1 MFRKVLIANRGAIA
15 VRIIRTLKHMGIS
28 SVAVYTTADEDSLH
42 VDLADEAIW
51 IGEGPA
57 NESYVNPDQIL
68 AAAKEACADA
78 IHPGYGFLSENAAF
92 ARRCAEE
99 GLVFIGPSPDQI
111 EQFGYKHV
119 AREVARQAGVP
130 LLPGSTLMS
139 DIGELRRAAE
149 RIGYPV
155 ILKSTAGGGGI
166 GMRVVERED
175 ALEEAFESVRRLSG
189 QHFRD
194 DGVFVEK
201 YVPRA
206 RHIEVQIFG
215 NRQGEIVAIGERDC
229 TLQRRNQKVVEECPA
244 HGLSEATRRRLHEA
258 ALAVARAVG
267 YRSAGTVEFLY
278 DPASD
283 AFYFLEVNTRLQ
295 VEHGVTE
302 EVYGIDLVEWMIREA
317 AGELTD
323 LAARLPKPSGHSIQ
337 VRVYAED
344 PGRDFR
350 PCAGRVDGVV
360 WPKDVRVETWIGAGV
375 TVSAYYD
382 PLLAKLIVRGA
393 TREEAVGALRR
404 ALAEARVHGV
414 QNNLR
419 YLQAIAASESFA
431 TGDVHT
437 KWLEGF
443 RPSERALEVVDGGLQ
458 STIQDWPG
466 RTGLWD
472 VGVPPSGPMDA
483 LSMRIGN
490 RLLGNPEGAPALELT
505 LRGGAY
511 SFRADVWICL
521 TGADMQATLDG
532 DPVPRYQP
540 VLARRGQLL
549 RFGESRAGLRAYLCV
564 QGGFDVAPI
573 LGSRAT
579 FALGGFGGHGGRALI
594 AGDVVGI
601 GEPPGDAPALA
612 ASDRHEAAIDGAEAA
627 VQEAPPVEPPAFER
641 TWEIGVVPGPH
652 CTPEFLPAS
661 YLEMLTS
668 TEWKVHFNSSRTGIR
683 LVGPAPVWAREDGGD
698 AGLHPSNLHDNPYAI
713 GSLNLTGDLAVL
725 LGQDGPSLGG
735 FVCPVTTPA
744 AEMWKIGQLR
754 PGDAIRFRLLSLDQ
768 ARELD
773 ALQAQCLATPA
784 SYGQAYRLPLP
795 ESPFASY
802 EEAQEAA
809 YLARESDG
817 HAFSV
822 CIRAAGDEYVL
833 VEFGDMELDL
843 RYRFQVHLLMEAI
856 RAESDIPWI
865 DLTPGIRSL
874 QIHFDRTRMTSE
886 EVARRVLHLDAALPD
901 LSTASVPSR
910 IVRMPLSFD
919 DPSVQLAIERY
930 QKNVRPDAPWCP
942 SNIEFMRRVNGLDR
956 IEDVRQTVFE
966 AKYLVLGLGDVYL
979 GAPAATPVDPR
990 HRLVTTKYNPAR
1002 TWTPENAVGIGGSY
1016 MCIYGM
1022 ESPGGY
1028 QLFGRTLQIWNTFR
1042 QTGSFRD
1049 GKPWLLRFFDQ
1060 VEFYPVTPEALDEMR
1075 KRFVRGRHDIEI
1087 LETVFDLGE
1096 YLAFLESIRDDAA
1109 AFKERQKRAFRE
1121 ELARWK
1127 AMGLAAYTSE
1137 EPGEPEEPEDY
1148 GLTVVRAQMPG
1159 SVWKVHVAP
1168 GQWIRPGDTIAVIE
1182 SMKMEFPVEATCQG
1196 VVRTVHVRPG
1206 QELRPGGPIVG
1217 IEEVSA

>member
-15 VRIIRTLKHMGIS
+15 VRIIRTLKKMGIA

-51 IGEGPA
+51 IGEGPVQD
-57 NESYVNPDQIL
+57 SYVNAERIL
-68 AAAKEACADA
+68 GAAQQSGADA

-92 ARRCAEE
+92 ARQCAER
-99 GLVFIGPSPDQI
+99 GLVFIGPEPEQI
-111 EQFGYKHV
+111 EKFGYKHV
-119 AREVARQAGVP
+119 ARDVARRAGVP
-130 LLPGSTLMS
+130 LLPGSDLVS
-139 DIGELRRAAE
+139 DFDELRRVCAG
-149 RIGYPV
+149 IGYPV

-166 GMRVVERED
+166 GIRVVERED
-175 ALEEAFESVRRLSG
+175 ALADAFESVQRLAG

-215 NRQGEIVAIGERDC
+215 NRQGELVAIGERDC

-244 HGLSEATRRRLHEA
+244 HVLSDETRRRLHEA
-258 ALAVARAVG
+258 ALSVARAVG

-278 DPASD
+278 DPSSAS
-283 AFYFLEVNTRLQ
+283 FYFLEVNTRLQ

-323 LAARLPKPSGHSIQ
+323 LEARLPAPSGHSIQ

-344 PGRDFR
+344 PGREFR

-360 WPKDVRVETWIGAGV
+360 WPEGARVETWIDKGV
-375 TVSAYYD
+375 TVSPYYD
-382 PLLAKLIVRGA
+382 PLLAKIIVRGA
-393 TREEAVGALRR
+393 SRAEAVQALRGALG
-404 ALAEARVHGV
+404 EARVYGL

-419 YLQAIAASESFA
+419 YLRAIAGSEAFA
-431 TGDVHT
+431 AGEVYT

-443 RPSERALEVVDGGLQ
+443 EAPERALEVLDGGLQ
-458 STIQDWPG
+458 TTVQDLPG
-466 RTGLWD
+466 RLGLWD

-505 LRGGAY
+505 LRGGSYA
-511 SFRADVWICL
+511 FRDDVWICL
-521 TGADMQATLDG
+521 TGADMRAELDG
-532 DPVPRYQP
+532 EPVPRYRP
-540 VLARRGQLL
+540 VLARRGQVL
-549 RFGESRAGLRAYLCV
+549 RFGQSAAGLRAYLCV
-564 QGGFDVAPI
+564 QGGFDVAPV
-573 LGSRAT
+573 LGSAST
-579 FALGGFGGHGGRALI
+579 FALGGFGGHGGRALL

-601 GEPPGDAPALA
+601 GPASGEVAAQGVTPPQFG
-612 ASDRHEAAIDGAEAA
+612 R
-627 VQEAPPVEPPAFER
+627 V
-641 TWEIGVVPGPH
+641 WELGVVPGPH
-652 CTPEFLPAS
+652 CTPEFLPPS

-668 TEWKVHFNSSRTGIR
+668 TDWTVHFNSSRTGIR
-683 LVGPAPVWAREDGGD
+683 LSGPAPVWAREDGGD

-754 PGDAIRFRLLSLDQ
+754 PGDTVRFRLLSLDQ
-768 ARELD
+768 ARALD
-773 ALQAQCLATPA
+773 AVQAQCLADIA
-784 SYGQAYRLPLP
+784 QMGKAYDVPLP
-795 ESPFASY
+795 DMPFSSFA
-802 EEAQEAA
+802 EAAEAA
-809 YLARESDG
+809 YLARESEG
-817 HAFSV
+817 HAFPV

-843 RYRFQVHLLMEAI
+843 RYRFQAHLLMEAI
-856 RAESDIPWI
+856 RAAGDIPWM

-874 QIHFDRTRMTSE
+874 QIHFDRARTTSE
-886 EVARRVLHLDAALPD
+886 EVARRVLQLDAGLPD
-901 LSTASVPSR
+901 LSSARVPSR

-942 SNIEFMRRVNGLDR
+942 SNIEFMRRVNGLER
-956 IEDVRQTVFE
+956 IEDVRRIVFE

-1042 QTGSFRD
+1042 QTKSFRD

-1060 VEFYPVTPEALDEMR
+1060 VEFYPVAPEELEAMR
-1075 KRFVRGRHDIEI
+1075 KKFVRGRYDIEI
-1087 LETVFDLGE
+1087 EETEFDLGA
-1096 YLAFLESIRDDAA
+1096 YLAFLEEIRDDAA
-1109 AFKERQKRAFRE
+1109 AFKARQKQAFHE
-1121 ELARWK
+1121 ELERWK

-1137 EPGEPEEPEDY
+1137 AAVEDEEPEDD
-1148 GLTVVRAQMPG
+1148 GLTVLRAQMPG

-1168 GQWIRPGDTIAVIE
+1168 GQMIRPGDTIAVIE
-1182 SMKMEFPVEATCQG
+1182 SMKMEFPVEATCAG

>member
-15 VRIIRTLKHMGIS
+15 VRIIRTLKKMGIA

-42 VDLADEAIW
+42 VDLADEAVW
-51 IGEGPA
+51 IGEGPVHD
-57 NESYVNPDQIL
+57 SYVNAEKIL
-68 AAAKEACADA
+68 DAARQSGADA
-78 IHPGYGFLSENAAF
+78 IHPGYGFLSENATF
-92 ARRCAEE
+92 ARQCAER
-99 GLVFIGPSPDQI
+99 GLVFIGPDPEQI
-111 EQFGYKHV
+111 EKFGYKHV
-119 AREVARQAGVP
+119 ARDVARRAGVP
-130 LLPGSTLMS
+130 LLPGTDLVR
-139 DIGELRRAAE
+139 DLEELRCVCAD
-149 RIGYPV
+149 IGYPV

-175 ALEEAFESVRRLSG
+175 ALADAFESVRRLAG

-215 NRQGEIVAIGERDC
+215 NRQGELVAIGERDC

-244 HGLSEATRRRLHEA
+244 HVLSDETRRRLHEA
-258 ALAVARAVG
+258 ALSVARAVG

-278 DPASD
+278 DPSSAS
-283 AFYFLEVNTRLQ
+283 FYFLEVNTRLQ

-317 AGELTD
+317 AGELRD
-323 LAARLPKPSGHSIQ
+323 LEARLPAPTGHSIQ

-344 PGRDFR
+344 PGREFR

-360 WPKDVRVETWIGAGV
+360 WPEGTRVETWIDQGV
-375 TVSAYYD
+375 TVSSYYD

-393 TREEAVGALRR
+393 SRGEAVERLRA
-404 ALAEARVHGV
+404 ALAQARVYGV
-414 QNNLR
+414 QSNLR
-419 YLQAIAASESFA
+419 YLRAIVDSASFA
-431 TGDVHT
+431 AGEVHT
-437 KWLEGF
+437 KWLEAF
-443 RPSERALEVVDGGLQ
+443 QPVERALEVLDGGLQ
-458 STIQDWPG
+458 TTVQDWPG
-466 RTGLWD
+466 RLGLWD

-483 LSMRIGN
+483 LSMRMGN

-505 LRGGAY
+505 LRGGTYA
-511 SFRADVWICL
+511 FRDDVWFCL
-521 TGADMQATLDG
+521 TGADLGATLDG
-532 DPVPRYQP
+532 EPVPRYQP
-540 VLARRGQLL
+540 VLARRGQTL
-549 RFGESRAGLRAYLCV
+549 RFGEAVAGLRAYLCV
-564 QGGFDVAPI
+564 QGGFDVARI
-573 LGSRAT
+573 LGSAAT
-579 FALGGFGGHGGRALI
+579 FALGGFGGHGGRALV
-594 AGDVVGI
+594 AGDVIGI
-601 GEPPGDAPALA
+601 GAPQGEVTA
-612 ASDRHEAAIDGAEAA
+612 RGI
-627 VQEAPPVEPPAFER
+627 EPPAFGR
-641 TWEIGVVPGPH
+641 VWEIGVVPGPH

-668 TEWKVHFNSSRTGIR
+668 SDWTVHFNSSRTGIR
-683 LVGPAPVWAREDGGD
+683 LSGPAPEWAREDGGD

-735 FVCPVTTPA
+735 FVCPVTVPA
-744 AEMWKIGQLR
+744 AEMWKVGQLR
-754 PGDAIRFRLLSLDQ
+754 PGDAVRFRLLSLDQ
-768 ARELD
+768 ARRLD
-773 ALQAQCLATPA
+773 ALQAECLADPA
-784 SYGQAYRLPLP
+784 RFDEAYRVPLP
-795 ESPFASY
+795 SAPFASFA
-802 EEAQEAA
+802 EAAQAA
-809 YLARESDG
+809 YLARESEG
-817 HAFSV
+817 HAFPI

-833 VEFGDMELDL
+833 VEFGEMELDL
-843 RYRFQVHLLMEAI
+843 RYRFQAHLLMEAI
-856 RAESDIPWI
+856 RAADDIPWI

-874 QIHFDRTRMTSE
+874 QIHFDCSRMTSE
-886 EVARRVLHLDAALPD
+886 EVARRVLDLDARLPD

-910 IVRMPLSFD
+910 RVRMPLSFD
-919 DPSVQLAIERY
+919 DPSVKLAIERY
-930 QKNVRPDAPWCP
+930 QNNVRPDAPWCP
-942 SNIEFMRRVNGLDR
+942 SNIEFMRRVNGLDSTD
-956 IEDVRQTVFE
+956 DVKRMIFE

-1042 QTGSFRD
+1042 QKGSFRD

-1060 VEFYPVTPEALDEMR
+1060 VEFYPVTPAELDEMR
-1075 KRFVRGRHDIEI
+1075 KQFVRGRYEIEME
-1087 LETVFDLGE
+1087 ETEFHLGD
-1096 YLAFLESIRDDAA
+1096 YLAFLETIREETAQFRA
-1109 AFKERQKRAFRE
+1109 RQKRAFHE
-1121 ELARWK
+1121 ELERWK
-1127 AMGLAAYTSE
+1127 AMGLAVYTSE
-1137 EPGEPEEPEDY
+1137 VGRETEEAEEAD
-1148 GLTVVRAQMPG
+1148 GLTVLRAQMPG
-1159 SVWKVHVAP
+1159 SVWKVHVQP
-1168 GQWIRPGDTIAVIE
+1168 GQLIRPGDTIAVIE
-1182 SMKMEFPVEATCQG
+1182 SMKMEFPVEATCAG